1 MSPVPAGGQQDVRA
15 TFVLVPGAGG
25 RAWYWHRLVPEL
37 ERRGCA
43 AVAVDLPAGDDAAG
57 LGRYADAV
65 AVATA
70 GSARPLVVVGQSM
83 GGLTAPLVCD
93 RVPVD
98 LLVLLNAMVPL
109 PGETGAEWWTAT
121 GHEQARAEA
130 ARAHGWP
137 LDDDDAFTHDVPPEV
152 LAGAPA
158 PFAQSGTPFTEPW
171 PLPGWP
177 DVPTRVLAGR
187 DDRFFPVD
195 FQRRVAGERLGLPV
209 GELPGGHLVALSRPA
224 ELAGTLVGL
233 LAGVRLDRL

>member
-1 MSPVPAGGQQDVRA
+1 MSSAPAGGQQDVRA
-15 TFVLVPGAGG
+15 RFVLVPGTGG

-43 AVAVDLPAGDDAAG
+43 AVVVDLPAVDAA
-57 LGRYADAV
+57 
-65 AVATA
+65 T
-70 GSARPLVVVGQSM
+70 GSARPLVVVGQST

-93 RVPVD
+93 SVPVD
-98 LLVLLNAMVPL
+98 LLVLLDAMVPL
-109 PGETGAEWWTAT
+109 PGETGGEWWTAT
-121 GHEQARAEA
+121 GHEQARAEVA
-130 ARAHGWP
+130 QAHGWP

-152 LAGAPA
+152 LAGPPV

-209 GELPGGHLVALSRPA
+209 GSSPVATSSR
-224 ELAGTLVGL
+224 
-233 LAGVRLDRL
+233 

>member
-1 MSPVPAGGQQDVRA
+1 MSCASTAGHEDVRA

-43 AVAVDLPAGDDAAG
+43 AVAVDLPAGDDGAG
-57 LGRYADAV
+57 LGRYAEAV
-65 AVATA
+65 VEAAA
-70 GSARPLVVVGQSM
+70 GASRPLVVVGQSM

-109 PGETGAEWWTAT
+109 PGETGAEWWTTT
-121 GHEQARAEA
+121 GHEQARADA
-130 ARAHGWP
+130 ARAHGRP
-137 LDDDDAFTHDVPPEV
+137 LDDEDAFTHDVPPEV
-152 LAGAPA
+152 LAGAPV
-158 PFAQSGTPFTEPW
+158 PFVQSGTPFTEPW

-187 DDRFFPVD
+187 DDRFFPAD

-209 GELPGGHLVALSRPA
+209 AELPGGHLVALSRPA
-224 ELAGTLVGL
+224 ELADTLVGL
-233 LAGVRLDRL
+233 LAGVRVAGL